1 MKCGYTDLNH
11 NLLVSQ
17 RKSDHQGSDYKG
29 ALLYP
34 RYCPHLSTLPSFI
47 SALVG
52 GVTLQVQMFKIQTD
66 TI

>member
-1 MKCGYTDLNH
+1 MECHNTHLNH

-17 RKSDHQGSDYKG
+17 KKSVHQGSDYKG

-34 RYCPHLSTLPSFI
+34 SYCPRLSTLPSFI

-52 GVTLQVQMFKIQTD
+52 GVTL
-66 TI
+66 

>member
-1 MKCGYTDLNH
+1 MKCGYTHLNH

-17 RKSDHQGSDYKG
+17 KKSGHQGSDYKG
-29 ALLYP
+29 GLLYP

-52 GVTLQVQMFKIQTD
+52 GVTL
-66 TI
+66 